1 MVARGIAVARRVNA
15 DQVGVVA
22 VGLLL
27 LGAVLEPQ
35 EFVDVEGGRSTCVGQ
50 ARPERVMPRH
60 VGLAL
65 RLTRAAAGH
74 AWSVAD
80 RHVPLTFNVPK
91 VCEKEAILKSITMV
105 QWSWFKSFGRLRFNC
120 LVRKTQIFIIF

>member
-1 MVARGIAVARRVNA
+1 MVARRIAVARRVNA

-22 VGLLL
+22 VVGLLL

-60 VGLAL
+60 VALAL

-80 RHVPLTFNVPK
+80 RHVPLTFNVPS
-91 VCEKEAILKSITMV
+91 EKGSNFEEYDHGTVL
-105 QWSWFKSFGRLRFNC
+105 
-120 LVRKTQIFIIF
+120 